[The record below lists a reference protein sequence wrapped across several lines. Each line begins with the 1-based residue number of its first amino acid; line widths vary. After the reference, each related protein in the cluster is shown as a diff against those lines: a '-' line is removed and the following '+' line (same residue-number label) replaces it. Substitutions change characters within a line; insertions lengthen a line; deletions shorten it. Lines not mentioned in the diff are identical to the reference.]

1 MSVSAYFGFLVFTS
15 DHVVISGACFGFSS
29 ESLVIVS
36 DPVGNSNARFGSSG
50 ILESDSDLVGFTS
63 KLFGSF
69 CLEFL
74 MSASHLF

>member
-1 MSVSAYFGFLVFTS
+1 MFTS

-50 ILESDSDLVGFTS
+50 ILESDSDLVGFIS
-63 KLFGSF
+63 SE
-69 CLEFL
+69 CW
-74 MSASHLF
+74 